1 MTGASPPT
9 DDLTVRQELSSL
21 RGLLAMSILMMERRD
36 ERDVLHLSATAV
48 ASLVRS
54 RTFGVHVVGSGWE
67 PATTNA
73 TDGGL
78 ARVAAQLDRCPPTG
92 GAVEVGGEGW
102 AWAFPLR
109 TVEELIG
116 HLVVAGSAAPSPAEL
131 MLLRSLA
138 QQTGI
143 AIANARLHSSKQLAN
158 AVLAETVAALQRKT
172 AIHDRFTQVA
182 LSGGGHD
189 GIVHALH
196 ELTGL
201 PAGIEDRA
209 GNLLSWA
216 GPEEARPRRPATT
229 SRREKLADR
238 AFRAGR
244 PIRADGRLFTVARPR
259 ADIVGVLLLVDP
271 DEVAGEPE
279 IVALEHGATV
289 LAIELT
295 RLLSLAE
302 TELRLG
308 VDLVADLVGGTDSD
322 GAYRRAQALG
332 HDLARPHRVIVL
344 GSAQAQVPSQSGSE
358 PDALLSAVREGMGSD
373 RPPLLMQ
380 RGSGVVLLAAV
391 KSAADDSPWQRLAQT
406 LRSRPVGRHC
416 RIGVGGL
423 CQVPA
428 DYPRS
433 YREGQLALRLAET
446 SGVRQAVACYDQLG
460 VYQLLSEV
468 ADPSGI
474 DAFVRQWLGSLLD
487 YDERR
492 GASLVTTLS
501 RYLDVGGNYDATA
514 AELAVGRTTVRY
526 RLSRIREISGH
537 DLSDPD
543 TRFQLQLAAKA
554 WSTLQAL
561 TQSRTAP
568 GRV

>member
-1 MTGASPPT
+1 VTGAKPQS

-48 ASLVRS
+48 PSLVRS
-54 RTFGVHVVGSGWE
+54 RTVGVHVVGSGWE

-73 TDGGL
+73 MDAGL
-78 ARVAAQLDRCPPTG
+78 ARVAAQLDRCPPSG

-102 AWAFPLR
+102 AWAFALR

-116 HLVVAGSAAPSPAEL
+116 HLVVAGPAKPSPAEL
-131 MLLRSLA
+131 LLLLRSLA

-158 AVLAETVAALQRKT
+158 AALAETVEALQRKT

-182 LSGGGHD
+182 LTGGGHD

-271 DEVAGEPE
+271 DERAGEPE

-308 VDLVADLVGGTDSD
+308 VDLVADLVGGTDGD

-332 HDLARPHRVIVL
+332 HDLARPYRVIVV
-344 GSAQAQVPSQSGSE
+344 GSRQSPPPSGSE
-358 PDALLSAVREGMGSD
+358 PDALLSMVREGMGGE

-380 RGSGVVLLAAV
+380 RGDGVVLLAAV
-391 KSAADDSPWQRLAQT
+391 KSAADESPWLRLAQT
-406 LRSRPVGRHC
+406 LRSSPAGRHC

-423 CQVPA
+423 CQVPT

-433 YREGQLALRLAET
+433 YREGRLALRLAET

-514 AELAVGRTTVRY
+514 AELALGRTTVRY

-543 TRFQLQLAAKA
+543 TRFQLQLAARA

-561 TQSRTAP
+561 TERRPAP
-568 GRV
+568 RRA